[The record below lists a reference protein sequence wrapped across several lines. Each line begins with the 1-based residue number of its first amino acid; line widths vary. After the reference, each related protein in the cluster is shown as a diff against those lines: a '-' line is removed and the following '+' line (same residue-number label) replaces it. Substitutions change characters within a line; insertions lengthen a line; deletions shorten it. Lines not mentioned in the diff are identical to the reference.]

1 MKNVLFV
8 FLMLGTFSL
17 VAQEP
22 AITSSP
28 EMKKG
33 AKTSFWKNFLGQDET
48 GYYLLFDSNPTGDG
62 RLHLEKYNSNLEFVF
77 AKIIDQ
83 GVKDIN
89 SNIMHY
95 SHKTMFKNGKI
106 YMFLDGWERDRKK
119 GTFLVKTIDS
129 EGNISD
135 QAIKLDEESAKN
147 IFKTANHWVRFSPDG
162 SKFVVL
168 TEKPRAKKENEKIRL
183 QVFSS
188 DDFSNIWKKDLTLE
202 TPARKNS
209 ETQLAVNNDG
219 TVYLYKI
226 KKEGK
231 KNYVHKL
238 HCHGANL
245 EQVSTIDMK
254 GREPREEQLRFDQ
267 DGNFVIHAMMY
278 PPDKFSKGGWS
289 DTWYFVADKEGKVV
303 TNQIEP
309 LGKDFFKNIIGEKK
323 ASKSDDL
330 TLSNMY
336 LKEVLPKSD
345 GGFYLMTERRTQES
359 EIVNINTKSYN
370 YKIEYDGAYVFS
382 YDAQGKRLWE
392 NFIPVRQKE
401 KSSNAKVFTGSYAY
415 RIWEEKVHMIWNYTN
430 PIDDT
435 AAGFFGS
442 TVRPKKS
449 AFHVLMTVIDKDG
462 KVITENPNPFKS
474 NLLPNLNAGG
484 KHTLAI
490 DPSFF
495 LPTDKGMVLLSRTNS
510 AIGMYYKLTEISF

>member
-95 SHKTMFKNGKI
+95 SHKTMFKTGKI

-219 TVYLYKI
+219 NVYLYKI
-226 KKEGK
+226 KKE
-231 KNYVHKL
+231 V
-238 HCHGANL
+238 
-245 EQVSTIDMK
+245 
-254 GREPREEQLRFDQ
+254 
-267 DGNFVIHAMMY
+267 
-278 PPDKFSKGGWS
+278 
-289 DTWYFVADKEGKVV
+289 
-303 TNQIEP
+303 
-309 LGKDFFKNIIGEKK
+309 
-323 ASKSDDL
+323 
-330 TLSNMY
+330 
-336 LKEVLPKSD
+336 VLPTSFSI
-345 GGFYLMTERRTQES
+345 GHLFSLTRPPERQS
-359 EIVNINTKSYN
+359 
-370 YKIEYDGAYVFS
+370 GWFLFS
-382 YDAQGKRLWE
+382 AL
-392 NFIPVRQKE
+392 I
-401 KSSNAKVFTGSYAY
+401 
-415 RIWEEKVHMIWNYTN
+415 
-430 PIDDT
+430 
-435 AAGFFGS
+435 
-442 TVRPKKS
+442 
-449 AFHVLMTVIDKDG
+449 
-462 KVITENPNPFKS
+462 
-474 NLLPNLNAGG
+474 LP
-484 KHTLAI
+484 
-490 DPSFF
+490 
-495 LPTDKGMVLLSRTNS
+495 
-510 AIGMYYKLTEISF
+510 